1 MFTSWFL
8 QFLKEQ
14 AALSAEEITADTV
27 KNFIS
32 DLDDDDC
39 EDDSY
44 SSSDT
49 CATIPNGK
57 PLGTSN
63 GDPFLRYSYQS
74 DVPSLKTNGA
84 TNGAALKLAEDLVSK
99 IMGGSG
105 FAKFK
110 VRYIQ
115 DEARAGL
122 EAWQTDR
129 IALWHTSGGG
139 SVQWFSVCCHDRN
152 SNLPHLIIPLRCK
165 YLNPY
170 LPQLDDCVHKY

>member
-1 MFTSWFL
+1 M

-14 AALSAEEITADTV
+14 ATLSAEEITADTV
-27 KNFIS
+27 NDFIS
-32 DLDDDDC
+32 DLDEDES

-44 SSSDT
+44 SSADESSST
-49 CATIPNGK
+49 VAKTNGK

-63 GDPFLRYSYQS
+63 GDPFLRNAFQFEL
-74 DVPSLKTNGA
+74 PSFMPKTNGA

-99 IMGGSG
+99 IAGGNG

-115 DEARAGL
+115 DEARAGI

-129 IALWHTSGGG
+129 IALWHSSGCG
-139 SVQWFSVCCHDRN
+139 SVQWFCVCCYDRN
-152 SNLPHLIIPLRCK
+152 SNLLHLHNINI
-165 YLNPY
+165 
-170 LPQLDDCVHKY
+170 